1 MWRKLAAGVAAA
13 TTIGAGS
20 IGVYKNLPYFIG
32 EKVQRVIDGD
42 TFILANNQSV
52 KLLGVDSPE
61 PENCYG
67 PESTAFLTRLLA
79 GKRVFLREPV
89 TDQYRRI
96 VALVYL
102 DRKLVNEMVIRE
114 GYGLY
119 TRSAGS
125 ATPVLQTANLY
136 ARSNSLGIFSPLCY
150 QVLPPDPKCVIKG
163 NLDRDKHT
171 WVYLT
176 PDCSYYDVSIIEK
189 FQGERWF
196 CTESEAKKAG
206 FVKHPFCPN

>member
-20 IGVYKNLPYFIG
+20 IGVYKNLPYFVG

-114 GYGLY
+114 G
-119 TRSAGS
+119 
-125 ATPVLQTANLY
+125 
-136 ARSNSLGIFSPLCY
+136 
-150 QVLPPDPKCVIKG
+150 
-163 NLDRDKHT
+163 
-171 WVYLT
+171 
-176 PDCSYYDVSIIEK
+176 
-189 FQGERWF
+189 
-196 CTESEAKKAG
+196 
-206 FVKHPFCPN
+206 